1 MYQPIPEHLKKQK
14 GRPKG
19 KTKSGLS
26 LDKRLKILSKI
37 ATDDKQKATDI
48 IAACK
53 EITALLNDK
62 IKETESGIPVT
73 TLSFMDKIE
82 TKPLKIENKEENLV
96 KNIEKKEEIIPDK
109 IVEVKEITN
118 NGSISMTFKIE

>member
-1 MYQPIPEHLKKQK
+1 MDIQPTEPIKKK
-14 GRPKG
+14 ARRLRG
-19 KTKSGLS
+19 KAKPGLS
-26 LDKRLKILSKI
+26 LDRRLKILSKI

-73 TLSFMDKIE
+73 QLSFVNKIE
-82 TKPLKIENKEENLV
+82 TKPFTPENKE
-96 KNIEKKEEIIPDK
+96 
-109 IVEVKEITN
+109 
-118 NGSISMTFKIE
+118 